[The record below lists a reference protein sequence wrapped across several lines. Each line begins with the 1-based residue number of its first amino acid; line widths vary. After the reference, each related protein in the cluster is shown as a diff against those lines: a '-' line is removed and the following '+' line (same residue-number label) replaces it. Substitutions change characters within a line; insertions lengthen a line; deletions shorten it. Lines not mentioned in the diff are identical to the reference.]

1 MKVHFAKQ
9 KNREILILYEKYKC
23 FSLKL
28 IYLMTQVF
36 FNLVFFFYSWP
47 VLYKI
52 QSSIIAR
59 TSPKVLRH
67 YYVLPTCSGVGE
79 LTWLVKSG
87 MGGDLR
93 LRQLGSKLHCLK
105 ICIPR
110 FIDRWC
116 SKFVILI
123 WHKSSV
129 VIKFKT
135 RTWQKKE
142 IGNDWLNMY
151 YVCTF
156 NLMLYI

>member
-1 MKVHFAKQ
+1 MKVKVKVNFAK
-9 KNREILILYEKYKC
+9 KKIREILIFYEKFKC
-23 FSLKL
+23 FFVKL
-28 IYLMTQVF
+28 IDLISQVF
-36 FNLVFFFYSWP
+36 LNVGFFLFSWP

-52 QSSIIAR
+52 QSSIMAR

-135 RTWQKKE
+135 RTWTKRE
-142 IGNDWLNMY
+142 Y
-151 YVCTF
+151 
-156 NLMLYI
+156 

>member
-1 MKVHFAKQ
+1 MKVKVKVNFAK
-9 KNREILILYEKYKC
+9 KKIREILIFYEKFKC
-23 FSLKL
+23 FFVKL
-28 IYLMTQVF
+28 IDLISQVF
-36 FNLVFFFYSWP
+36 LNVGFFLFSWP

-135 RTWQKKE
+135 RTWTKRE
-142 IGNDWLNMY
+142 Y
-151 YVCTF
+151 
-156 NLMLYI
+156 